1 MCLQA
6 HSEPIHR
13 LQVGVEESAAL
24 IVRCCARSEGQ
35 LVVKKPELPDEFQ
48 GNIFSEGEELHGM

>member
-1 MCLQA
+1 
-6 HSEPIHR
+6 
-13 LQVGVEESAAL
+13 VVEESAAF
-24 IVRCCARSEGQ
+24 IVRCCARSEWQ